1 MGCNSETYNR
11 LEMSDQEI
19 RGLRAENAELRR
31 LLDKH
36 QWGGLTP
43 VKSNGACPEC
53 AGSKPP
59 LGGGHRP
66 GCALAAALADQPPGT

>member
-1 MGCNSETYNR
+1 
-11 LEMSDQEI
+11 MSDEVV
-19 RGLRAENAELRR
+19 GDLRAENAELRR

-43 VKSNGACPEC
+43 LKSNGACPEC

-59 LGGGHRP
+59 DGRGHRP
-66 GCALAAALADQPPGT
+66 GCAIAEVLATLPA